1 MKVILL
7 ERVEGWGGLGDVVN
21 VKDGYARNFLLP
33 RQKALRATE
42 ANLKVFEGQRSDIE
56 ARNAK
61 ARQAAE
67 KSGEK
72 LDGTSYILIRQAGES
87 GQLYGS
93 VSGRDVADAVNAE
106 AASKIDRAMVVLDKP
121 IKTLGLH
128 EVKVR
133 LHPEVTVTVTLNIAR
148 SADEAERQARGEN
161 VISSQFEEE
170 RIADEQA
177 RPTSSRAARV
187 RTKATS
193 PKPRSSRPRPRR
205 HAGRSAGCAPF
216 RFRYRFWA
224 ALRASQSRVAWHAA
238 IARWWPGRSR
248 LRAT

>member
-33 RQKALRATE
+33 RSKALRANA
-42 ANLKVFEGQRSDIE
+42 ANMKVFEAQKAEIE

-61 ARQAAE
+61 AKAAAGT
-67 KSGEK
+67 SGEK

-93 VSGRDVADAVNAE
+93 VAGRDVADAVNAE
-106 AASKIDRAMVVLDKP
+106 ASTKIDRAMVVLDKP

-148 SADEAERQARGEN
+148 SADEAERQARGED
-161 VISSQFEEE
+161 VIGAQFEEE
-170 RIADEQA
+170 RIAAEQA
-177 RPTSSRAARV
+177 AADLLEGG
-187 RTKATS
+187 
-193 PKPRSSRPRPRR
+193 
-205 HAGRSAGCAPF
+205 AGQI
-216 RFRYRFWA
+216 A
-224 ALRASQSRVAWHAA
+224 AEFTEA
-238 IARWWPGRSR
+238 
-248 LRAT
+248 